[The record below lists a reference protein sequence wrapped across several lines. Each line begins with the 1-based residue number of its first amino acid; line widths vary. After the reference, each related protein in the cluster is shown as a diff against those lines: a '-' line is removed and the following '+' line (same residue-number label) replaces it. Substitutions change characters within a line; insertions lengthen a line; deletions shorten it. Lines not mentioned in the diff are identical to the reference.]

1 MTDLV
6 QRLRQESSVLIS
18 AYETHTRDLVREAAD
33 EIERLTKKAQ
43 GLALDC
49 HALNEQGADLVAKL
63 ADANA
68 EIERLMGKTSLA
80 EIRLEN
86 AREVVRVTGDALDNQ
101 RSRADRAEAEVER
114 LRAEIAALH
123 SQYIDV

>member
-49 HALNEQGADLVAKL
+49 LALNDECSASMVTI
-63 ADANA
+63 A
-68 EIERLMGKTSLA
+68 EE
-80 EIRLEN
+80 
-86 AREVVRVTGDALDNQ
+86 

-114 LRAEIAALH
+114 LRAALARCEAINVGIGPH
-123 SQYIDV
+123 PQRTGDEK